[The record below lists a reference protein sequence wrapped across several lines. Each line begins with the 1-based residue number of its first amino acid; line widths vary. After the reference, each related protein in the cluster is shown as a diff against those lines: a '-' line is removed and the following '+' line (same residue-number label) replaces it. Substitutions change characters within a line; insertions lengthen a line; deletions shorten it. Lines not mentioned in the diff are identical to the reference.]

1 MSCSVIASKRK
12 KYVDYTRE
20 QSILDIKRRVHLY
33 SGDELVSRKYIDNT
47 GIENVVNDVLTRFK
61 DAGYE
66 VEVFEVNIAFSKKI
80 DDKHK
85 VVQVVKMEDCENNI
99 I

>member
-1 MSCSVIASKRK
+1 MFIAPKRK
-12 KYVDYTRE
+12 KYVNYMRE
-20 QSILDIKRRVHLY
+20 QAVLDIDRRVHLY
-33 SGDELVSRKYIDNT
+33 SGDAVVSRKYVDNT
-47 GIENVVNDVLTRFK
+47 GIENIVNDTLTRFK

-85 VVQVVKMEDCENNI
+85 VVQVVKMEDCENNVL
-99 I
+99 